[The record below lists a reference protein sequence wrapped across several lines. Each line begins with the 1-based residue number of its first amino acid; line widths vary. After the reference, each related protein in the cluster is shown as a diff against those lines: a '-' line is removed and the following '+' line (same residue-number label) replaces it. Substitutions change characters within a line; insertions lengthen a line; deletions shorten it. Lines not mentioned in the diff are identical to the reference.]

1 MGKSPEIRLFICFIH
16 LNPHLS
22 RAFLRVVRVH
32 SALSEAFSENIE
44 GGQGERG
51 EKNSSEF
58 VTGFMLRQDA
68 AEVDCGVNVELVQ

>member
-1 MGKSPEIRLFICFIH
+1 MLYTLKPTPFSCLPKSSEGT
-16 LNPHLS
+16 LS
-22 RAFLRVVRVH
+22 
-32 SALSEAFSENIE
+32 SEAFSENIE

>member
-32 SALSEAFSENIE
+32 SALSEAFRENIE
-44 GGQGERG
+44 GGKEKGER
-51 EKNSSEF
+51 KT
-58 VTGFMLRQDA
+58 V
-68 AEVDCGVNVELVQ
+68 VNL